1 MKKISHVL
9 LVAVAIFALLMPML
23 VMVASVN
30 AQTTDNLGLNYAQ
43 NVGLPTSNQDPREMA
58 VNIIK
63 FFLTFLGIIAVAVI
77 LYGGFVWLTAGG
89 NDDRVG
95 KAKKLIVAGII
106 GLIIVISAFAIVQ
119 WIITSTFNLVN
130 TGTI

>member
-1 MKKISHVL
+1 
-9 LVAVAIFALLMPML
+9 
-23 VMVASVN
+23 
-30 AQTTDNLGLNYAQ
+30 
-43 NVGLPTSNQDPREMA
+43 MA

>member
-30 AQTTDNLGLNYAQ
+30 AQTANLGLNYAQ